1 MGIPEESKPKRVL
14 HLTDIIELYEIAEDA
29 VQAAAGNDCRFNEDG
44 SLAENVLV
52 TRESS
57 ERELRRLRG
66 KDDSVFTIREG
77 KWMGHSVREYAM
89 EVTATEI
96 RDRYLIQEK
105 KKICTLMRSVATWNG
120 MAFGSD
126 ITENELLSLFSTGW
140 FQLLK
145 SLSDIADWQKD
156 HHIPSPV
163 LSSNDLWFF
172 MKQLHWDGCVAASDL
187 IVHDAVSAVS
197 ERIFVK
203 HSYSCFT
210 SEFLQFIHQQHIDK
224 LYFVGVDTDAC
235 VLKSAFD
242 AADYDIPFE
251 VLEDYC
257 ASSGGEELHEAAV
270 RIIRRNL
277 AHRRYE

>member
-1 MGIPEESKPKRVL
+1 MNRLKTFESYRGVL
-14 HLTDIIELYEIAEDA
+14 AYRRKAYPLSDCLVII
-29 VQAAAGNDCRFNEDG
+29 DCQTCFLQNTETAWVPYAISQLVKSRRFDY
-44 SLAENVLV
+44 V
-52 TRESS
+52 
-57 ERELRRLRG
+57 
-66 KDDSVFTIREG
+66 
-77 KWMGHSVREYAM
+77 
-89 EVTATEI
+89 
-96 RDRYLIQEK
+96 
-105 KKICTLMRSVATWNG
+105 ICTV
-120 MAFGSD
+120 
-126 ITENELLSLFSTGW
+126 
-140 FQLLK
+140 FQNT
-145 SLSDIADWQKD
+145 
-156 HHIPSPV
+156 PS
-163 LSSNDLWFF
+163 SFF

-270 RIIRRNL
+270 RIIRCNL